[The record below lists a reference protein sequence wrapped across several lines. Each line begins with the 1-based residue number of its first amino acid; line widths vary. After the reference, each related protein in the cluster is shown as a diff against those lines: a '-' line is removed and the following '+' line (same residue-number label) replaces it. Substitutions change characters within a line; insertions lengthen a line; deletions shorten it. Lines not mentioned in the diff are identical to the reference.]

1 MALDYKI
8 MGERLRSARLNSGMT
23 QDQLAEKLNVSVAF
37 LSRIESGKTRINLIR
52 LNEICTITG
61 VSESYILNGTS
72 EDSPSYLTNDFN
84 NLLKNCP
91 ANKRKQIFEIA
102 KIIINE

>member
-8 MGERLRSARLNSGMT
+8 MGERLRNARQAKGLT
-23 QDQLAEKLNVSVAF
+23 QDKLAEILDVSIAF
-37 LSRIESGKTRINLIR
+37 LSRIESGKTRINLVR

-72 EDSPSYLTNDFN
+72 ESSPSYLTEEFN
-84 NLLKNCP
+84 SLLKDCP
-91 ANKRKQIFEIA
+91 ANKRKQIYEIA
-102 KIIINE
+102 KIIVNE

>member
-8 MGERLRSARLNSGMT
+8 MGERLRMARQNKGMT
-23 QDQLAEKLNVSVAF
+23 QDQLAEKLNVSIAF
-37 LSRIESGKTRINLIR
+37 LSRIESGKTRINLVR

-72 EDSPSYLTNDFN
+72 EDSPTYLTKEFN
-84 NLLKNCP
+84 ELLKDCP
-91 ANKRKQIFEIA
+91 ANKKKQIFEIA
-102 KIIINE
+102 KIIVNE